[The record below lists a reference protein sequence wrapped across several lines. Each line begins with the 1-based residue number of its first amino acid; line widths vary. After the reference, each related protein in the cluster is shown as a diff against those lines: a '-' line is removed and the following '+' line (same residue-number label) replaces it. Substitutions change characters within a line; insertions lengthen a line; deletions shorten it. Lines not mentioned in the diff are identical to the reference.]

1 MRAEVYPIAGVPFG
15 RLAIMPRPRAGDWLA
30 GEVASW
36 RQSGLD
42 VIVSLLEPG
51 EVTELGLDEEQSLCE
66 LAGVTLLSYPIPDRG
81 IPVSVESARELVH
94 SLVTLLRDGRGIGIH
109 CRMGLG
115 RSAMIAACVLVSIG
129 SSIEDAWNAI
139 EESRHLS
146 VPDTPEQ
153 RDWVSRHLSAFMS
166 A

>member
-1 MRAEVYPIAGVPFG
+1 
-15 RLAIMPRPRAGDWLA
+15 MPRPRAGDWLA

-42 VIVSLLEPG
+42 VIVSLLETG
-51 EVTELGLDEEQSLCE
+51 EVAELGLDEERSLCE
-66 LAGVTLLSYPIPDRG
+66 QAGVTFLSFPIPDRG
-81 IPVSVESARELVH
+81 LPESVESVCELVH
-94 SLVTLLRDGRGIGIH
+94 NLVKLLREGRGVGIH

-129 SSIEDAWNAI
+129 SSIEDAWKAI
-139 EESRHLS
+139 EAARHLS

-153 RDWVSRHLSAFMS
+153 RDWVSRHLSVFTPAENHKPH
-166 A
+166 